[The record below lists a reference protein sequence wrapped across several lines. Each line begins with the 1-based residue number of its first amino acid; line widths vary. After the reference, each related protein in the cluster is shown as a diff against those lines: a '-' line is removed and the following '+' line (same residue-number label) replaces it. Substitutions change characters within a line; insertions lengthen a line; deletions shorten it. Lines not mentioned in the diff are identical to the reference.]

1 DAERVVAHLVAQSA
15 RAGMDHDGGLS
26 LLDAERPRGACVV
39 HALHAL
45 HLEEMVPGAERADL
59 RPAPH
64 ARRLR
69 DRVRIRAAQAAAVL
83 AVLEVG
89 GAPEALLDGP
99 RRAPPRSPPSPAR
112 GAPHRHA
119 QPRPAAAPAQE
130 PLSPGRPRTASR
142 AAAPRRARRRRTP
155 QLMSNPM
162 PPGVIPPSS
171 PSSAATPPIG

>member
-89 GAPEALLDGP
+89 GAPEALLAGP
-99 RRAPPRSPPSPAR
+99 RRAPLEHAALVARRERAPR
-112 GAPHRHA
+112 
-119 QPRPAAAPAQE
+119 
-130 PLSPGRPRTASR
+130 
-142 AAAPRRARRRRTP
+142 PRRAH
-155 QLMSNPM
+155 
-162 PPGVIPPSS
+162 PGGPGPEQ
-171 PSSAATPPIG
+171 